1 MHFAHRI
8 RTLWSWLP
16 SFRAVAETE
25 HLPTAAAELGVVPSS
40 LSRTVK
46 QLEDELGISVFDRT
60 GKQLVLNPAG
70 RTLLVAVREAM
81 RIVDDA
87 LELAIGD
94 ELRGN
99 TSAIASP
106 ELVTAIL
113 IPACGVL
120 ASTAPRL
127 TTTLLIGREDI
138 PGLLLRGEVDAA
150 VIPQPGP
157 LDPDLRAVELAT
169 WTRGVYARRERPV
182 SEAARCVVVGSPS
195 APLDDG
201 WPADRERQIVAWA
214 PDEHAA
220 LELCAHSDLMTVAFD
235 AVARTCRQPERWV
248 RLRSP
253 EIPSR
258 ALHLVSRRA
267 VGRHRRTD
275 ALVDAIKRASEA
287 VSSLPRA
294 QHVVADDTP

>member
-16 SFRAVAETE
+16 SFRAVGETE

-40 LSRTVK
+40 LSRMVK
-46 QLEDELGISVFDRT
+46 QLEDELGISLFDRT

-87 LELAIGD
+87 IELAVGD

-99 TSAIASP
+99 ASAIASS
-106 ELVTAIL
+106 ELVQAIL

-120 ASTAPRL
+120 ATTAPRL
-127 TTTLLIGREDI
+127 TTTLLTGRDDI
-138 PGLLLRGEVDAA
+138 PGMLLRGEVDAA
-150 VIPQPGP
+150 VIAQAGP
-157 LDPDLRAVELAT
+157 LDPDLRATELAT
-169 WTRGVYARRERPV
+169 WTRGVYGRRARSA
-182 SEAARCVVVGSPS
+182 SEPARCVVVGSPS
-195 APLDDG
+195 DPLDDG
-201 WPADRERQIVAWA
+201 WPAGRERQIVAWA

-220 LELCAHSDLMTVAFD
+220 LELCAHDDLVTVAFD
-235 AVARTCRQPERWV
+235 AVARSCRQPERWV

-258 ALHLVSRRA
+258 ALYLVSRRA

-275 ALVDAIKRASEA
+275 ALVDAIKHASEA
-287 VSSLPRA
+287 VSSLPHA
-294 QHVVADDTP
+294 QHVVADEIP